1 MSDTYPRT
9 FGRYELTSL
18 LGEGGMG
25 RVYRATLSGPSG
37 FRKEVALKVIRPR
50 GADRDEAVRAF
61 IDEAR
66 LCGLLRHP
74 NVVDVYDF
82 GVTDGQ
88 PWLAMELVDGWPLD
102 AILREHGA
110 LPPTVV
116 LDVAI
121 QVAEG
126 LMHAHELADRGA
138 PLALV
143 HRDLKPGNVLVTRQG
158 VAKVMDFGLAR
169 ATAGEDSEASQVV
182 RGTPAYMSP
191 EQASGDALDPRSDLF
206 SFGIMLYELAVGE
219 RPFLRENVIALMMA
233 LVQVEDALLDPEF
246 LGRPDTAVPGLGP
259 ILRSCLRRDPADRF
273 DRARLLVDA
282 LRGLLRRQP
291 PGPSLRSWVE
301 AAKLGGT
308 TMSIELGALSVPA
321 AALGAS
327 QGTGFAGTG
336 DGPVR
341 TNLAPDTDG
350 FVGRESALGELDA
363 AVDDG
368 RRVITVVGP
377 AGTGKTRLVRAFALR
392 RLDGYLGA
400 GGAWFCD
407 LTPARDLHGVLAS
420 VAGPLGVP
428 LERAR
433 GDDAAID
440 QLGFAIAG
448 RGRVLVVL
456 DNVEQ
461 VLADVVRVVERWAGI
476 GGEAIFVLTSRE
488 RVRVAGGEE
497 VELGPL
503 GEDAALAL
511 FRERARAAR
520 PGWALTDA
528 DVPTVSRIVRKLDR
542 IPLAVELAAARV
554 AVLSPAQILQRLDQR
569 FKLLR
574 SRRRDRPERQA
585 TLEHAIAWS
594 WELLDP
600 DEQAALAQC
609 SVFRGS
615 FDLAAVEEVVELDG
629 GWALDAIEGLR
640 DKSLVRAE
648 QVRELGGAIRFRLY
662 ESVREFAAGRLEGDG
677 ARRRHAEYFVHW
689 GEGLAEGLDGEGGR
703 GARKALSAEL
713 DNLHAAFARFAE
725 GEPELAVRAVLVM
738 SPILA
743 VTGPLDGHVTL
754 VERATELAVGH
765 LRGRLLRVRGTMR
778 GVRARFDEAAADLSE
793 ARRLAAEHADRREE
807 GLCLA
812 ALGRLHT
819 DRGELEQA
827 GAVGEELAALAAAA
841 ADRALEAEALTL
853 SGRIEGFRPGGFAEA
868 APKLER
874 ALMLNREL
882 DRLPQA
888 AAVLQA
894 LAVGCAQAA
903 RHGEASRYF
912 TEALELHRELGGRR
926 GQATSLANL
935 GLLSLQV
942 GALDRAQDQLRQARR
957 MQERLGDR
965 RTMGIVGVN
974 LAIIEGLRGETEG
987 AIRLA
992 RHAVEEL
999 GRHGSPYYQ
1008 GVGWRTLGS
1017 LLHLAGE
1024 LGEAER
1030 ALARAEEV
1038 LGDEGWMIASAWA
1051 CRGALAADRDALL
1064 EANQLLEK
1072 ATEQVDRPEALS
1084 FVALC
1089 RGHADLAEAR
1099 VYRDDVDPAEAA
1111 RLAERAAD
1119 RLARW
1124 GFDEAPPDGTAHEAA
1139 KRLAARVLQSALARY
1154 AAGGS

>member
-1 MSDTYPRT
+1 VSDSFPRA

-50 GADRDEAVRAF
+50 GVDRDEAVRAF

-82 GVTDGQ
+82 GATDGQ

-102 AILREHGA
+102 AILREHES

-116 LDVAI
+116 LDIAI

-158 VAKVMDFGLAR
+158 IAKVMDFGLAR
-169 ATAGEDSEASQVV
+169 ATAGDDSQDSQVV

-191 EQASGDALDPRSDLF
+191 EQASGDPLDPRSDLF

-233 LVQVEDALLDPEF
+233 LVQVEDALTDPEF
-246 LGRPDTAVPGLGP
+246 LGRPDAAVPGLGP

-273 DRARLLVDA
+273 DRARVLVEA

-291 PGPSLRSWVE
+291 PGPSLRSWVD
-301 AAKLGGT
+301 AAKLGGR
-308 TMSIELGALSVPA
+308 MSIELGALSVGAPA
-321 AALGAS
+321 VS

-336 DGPVR
+336 EGPVR

-363 AVDDG
+363 AVEDG
-368 RRVITVVGP
+368 RRVISVVGP

-407 LTPARDLHGVLAS
+407 LTAARDLHGVLSA

-440 QLGFAIAG
+440 QLGFAVAG

-461 VLADVVRVVERWAGI
+461 VLPHVVRVVERWAGI
-476 GGEAIFVLTSRE
+476 GGEPIFVLTSRE
-488 RVRVAGGEE
+488 RVRVAGAEE

-528 DVPTVSRIVRKLDR
+528 DVPTVARIVRKLDR
-542 IPLAVELAAARV
+542 IPLAVELAAARI
-554 AVLSPAQILQRLDQR
+554 AVLTPQQILQRLDQR
-569 FKLLR
+569 FKLLK

-594 WELLDP
+594 WELLDE

-648 QVRELGGAIRFRLY
+648 QVRELGGGIRFRLY
-662 ESVREFAAGRLEGDG
+662 ESVREFAAARLDGDG
-677 ARRRHAEYFVHW
+677 ARRRHAEYFVRW
-689 GEGLAEGLDGEGGR
+689 GEEQADQLDREGGR
-703 GARKALSAEL
+703 GVRRALGVEL
-713 DNLHAAFARFAE
+713 DNLHAVFARYASD
-725 GEPELAVRAVLVM
+725 EPELAARAALVM
-738 SPILA
+738 SPVLA
-743 VTGPLDGHVTL
+743 LTGPLDGHVTL
-754 VERATELAVGH
+754 IERATELAEGR
-765 LRGRLLRVRGTMR
+765 LRGQLLRVRGTMR
-778 GVRARFDEAAADLSE
+778 GVRARFDDATADLRE
-793 ARRLAAEHADRREE
+793 ACDLAAEHADRRAE

-812 ALGRLHT
+812 ALGRLHI
-819 DRGELEQA
+819 DRGDA
-827 GAVGEELAALAAAA
+827 DGAREVSEALTTLAAAA
-841 ADRALEAEALTL
+841 ADRVLEAEALML
-853 SGRIEGFRPGGFAEA
+853 AGRIEAFRPGGFREA

-874 ALMLNREL
+874 ALLLNREL
-882 DRLPQA
+882 ERLPA
-888 AAVLQA
+888 AAGVLQA
-894 LAVGCAQAA
+894 LAVGSAQAGQHA
-903 RHGEASRYF
+903 EASRYF

-935 GLLSLQV
+935 GLLSLQI
-942 GALDRAQDQLRQARR
+942 GALDRAWDQLRQARR

-965 RTMGIVGVN
+965 RGMGIVGGN
-974 LAIIEGLRGETEG
+974 LALIAALRGDLDDG
-987 AIRLA
+987 IR
-992 RHAVEEL
+992 RGRRAVEEL
-999 GRHGSPYYQ
+999 DQHGSPYYQ
-1008 GVGWRTLGS
+1008 GVAWRSLGS
-1017 LLHLAGE
+1017 MLHLAGE
-1024 LGEAER
+1024 LDAAER
-1030 ALARAEEV
+1030 ALRTAEQV
-1038 LGDEGWMIASAWA
+1038 LGDEGWMVASVWA
-1051 CRGALAADRDALL
+1051 CLGALAADRDQLL
-1064 EANQLLEK
+1064 EANQLLER
-1072 ATEQVDRPEALS
+1072 ATEQVDREEPLS
-1084 FVALC
+1084 FVGLC

-1099 VYRDDVDPAEAA
+1099 VYRDGVDPAEAA
-1111 RLAERAAD
+1111 RLHGRARE

-1124 GFDEAPPDGTAHEAA
+1124 GYDEEPAAGAAHEAA
-1139 KRLAARVLQSALARY
+1139 KRLAAHVLRRALDRFE
-1154 AAGGS
+1154 G